1 MRFLIILFFIF
12 GCSSERN
19 EEFDCSSGDLKYFM
33 KIKNDEVEITFTSK
47 FAINGIAKYNKKI
60 ISENNGAIVL
70 GTKVPRNSKH
80 YTIDTFY
87 LNSGKL
93 KSEYVNTG
101 KIDIFQCRKLN

>member
-1 MRFLIILFFIF
+1 MRYLIILFILF

-19 EEFDCSSGDLKYFM
+19 EEFDCSSGNLKYFL
-33 KIKNDEVEITFTSK
+33 KVQKDEVEVTFTS
-47 FAINGIAKYNKKI
+47 NIAKNFIPKYNRKI

-70 GTKVPRNSKH
+70 ESKVPRNSKH
-80 YTIDTFY
+80 YTIETFY

-101 KIDIFQCRKLN
+101 KIDIIQCRKLN